1 MDKKVITTDRVAPP
15 SGTYSHAIQ
24 VGNLLFVAGQVA
36 LDHNRNLVGKGD
48 SAAQTKQCME
58 NIQALL
64 EAAGATWENVVK
76 LNIFVLNMA
85 DRAVMGE
92 ARLPFL
98 KQPYPTSTLVEVK
111 QLANPDFLVEIEAVA
126 AL

>member
-1 MDKKVITTDRVAPP
+1 MDKKVITTDRVWPP
-15 SGTYSHAIQ
+15 PGSYSHAIQ
-24 VGNLLFVAGQVA
+24 AGNLLFVSGQVA
-36 LDHNRNLVGKGD
+36 LDRNRNLVGKGD

-76 LNIFVLNMA
+76 LNTFVLNMG
-85 DRAVMGE
+85 DLAVIRE

-111 QLANPDFLVEIEAVA
+111 QLANPDFLIEIEAVA
-126 AL
+126 VL